1 MRTFSLLLLLLYPL
15 LTGNRAAFVQ
25 APAYLHGI
33 DVSHYQLFINWD
45 EVLAKQPLE
54 FAFVKATEG
63 HVYTDSLF
71 CRNWDALAR
80 LGIRRGAYHFFR
92 SYGCGAE
99 QAEHFLE
106 TVDMQPGDLAPV
118 LDFETTDGMPVET
131 MLEEARIWLQTVES
145 ALHVKP
151 IIYTNQHFYETYL
164 SGLFDNY
171 PLWVARYSTD
181 LPTLSNGKDWHFWQY
196 SNQGCLD
203 GICQKTDLNIFAGTP
218 AMLNALCWFP
228 QTPDSPSPAKAVAAP

>member
-1 MRTFSLLLLLLYPL
+1 MRTFSLFLLMLYPL
-15 LTGNRAAFVQ
+15 WTGNGVAL
-25 APAYLHGI
+25 APPQGVLHGI
-33 DVSHYQLFINWD
+33 DVSHYQLDINWE
-45 EVLAKQPLE
+45 EVMAKQPLE

-63 HVYTDSLF
+63 QEYTDSMF
-71 CRNWDALAR
+71 CRNWEALAR
-80 LGIRRGAYHFFR
+80 FGVRRGAYHFFR
-92 SYGCGAE
+92 SYGCGYE

-118 LDFETTDGMPVET
+118 LDFETTDGMPTEV
-131 MLEEARIWLQTVES
+131 MLEEARTWLQMVEA

-164 SGLFDNY
+164 AGVFDNY

-181 LPTLSNGKDWHFWQY
+181 RPALSTGKDWHFWQY

-203 GICQKTDLNIFAGTP
+203 GICQKTDLNIFEGTP
-218 AMLNALCWFP
+218 AMLDALCWFP
-228 QTPDSPSPAKAVAAP
+228 QHSGGDSPAEANAAP